1 MDLLEAL
8 KNALPTPVRRRL
20 SAWRRDLPRKMLVLD
35 RVTNFSVL
43 RRTQPYRRDFGVHR
57 GQCIDRYYIEA
68 FLLANRNDIRGKV
81 LEVQSSIYTRY
92 YGRSNVSHCDV
103 IDIDE
108 NNAARTVTA
117 DLNQC
122 EGVPDNAYDCVVL
135 PQTLMLIYDFEAVIR
150 SLHRVLKP
158 GGILLATFPGI
169 AQLCPPEMLGAGT
182 EYWRF
187 TRFSAAKAFAKYF
200 QSENTQVA
208 AHGNVLTAVA
218 FLHGLVVEE
227 LTKAELDYH
236 DPDYEVTI
244 TVRARKAPQDM
255 A

>member
-8 KNALPTPVRRRL
+8 KNALPTPVRKRL
-20 SAWRRDLPRKMLVLD
+20 SAWRRDLPRKMLTLD

-68 FLLANRNDIRGKV
+68 FLLANKTDIRGQV
-81 LEVQSSIYTRY
+81 LEVQSSIYTMH
-92 YGRSNVSHCDV
+92 YGGSNVVHCDV
-103 IDIDE
+103 IDVDE
-108 NNAARTVTA
+108 SNVARTIPA
-117 DLNQC
+117 DLTRC
-122 EGVPDNAYDCVVL
+122 EGVPDNTYDCVVL
-135 PQTLMLIYDFEAVIR
+135 PQTLMLIYDFEAVVR

-169 AQLCPPEMLGAGT
+169 AQLCPPKMLGAGT

-187 TRFSAAKAFAKYF
+187 TRFSATKMFSKYF
-200 QSENTQVA
+200 GSENTQVA
-208 AHGNVLTAVA
+208 SHGNVLSAVA

-227 LTKAELDYH
+227 LTKAELDYR

-244 TVRARKAPQDM
+244 TVRARKAQQD
-255 A
+255 AP